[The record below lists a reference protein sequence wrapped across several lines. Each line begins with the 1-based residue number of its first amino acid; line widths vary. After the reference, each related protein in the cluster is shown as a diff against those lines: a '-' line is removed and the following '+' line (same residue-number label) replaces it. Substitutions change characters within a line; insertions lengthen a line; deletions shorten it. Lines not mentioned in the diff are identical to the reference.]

1 MKKQAFF
8 QGTDWVVL
16 VILLLQ
22 AVDVNFAYIRPL
34 QWLYLV
40 LVGVWLI
47 LKAVFYF
54 KNK

>member
-8 QGTDWVVL
+8 QGTDWIVL

-22 AVDVNFAYIRPL
+22 ALDVDFSHMRPL
-34 QWLYLV
+34 QWSYWV

-47 LKAVFYF
+47 LKAVFYY